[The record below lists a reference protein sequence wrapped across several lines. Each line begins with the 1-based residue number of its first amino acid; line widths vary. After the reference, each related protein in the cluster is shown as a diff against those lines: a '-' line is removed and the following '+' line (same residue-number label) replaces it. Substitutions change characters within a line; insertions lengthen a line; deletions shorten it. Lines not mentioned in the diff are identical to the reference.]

1 MAKSFAQFVERSYVK
16 QIDEEIIEA
25 LAETVQEQALTEEQ
39 TDELIAE
46 LFGIGDTVK
55 RVGGKIAQ
63 PFKVVHAGIAGAAA
77 RVKNKVVGA
86 VNKVKAKSAAMDQ
99 AAAKKLQMQKMKQG
113 KQKSAVYKATS
124 GGMDRP
130 TPVKKMTDADKT
142 RLAARKSAGKPTTP
156 VAKPKP
162 IAARP
167 TKNKKGVSEGKDPT
181 TDFSQE
187 ALGFI
192 RGEVKKNKD
201 GSYIAT
207 NKAGSRKIFKSEKV
221 AKAHANSD

>member
-1 MAKSFAQFVERSYVK
+1 
-16 QIDEEIIEA
+16 
-25 LAETVQEQALTEEQ
+25 
-39 TDELIAE
+39 
-46 LFGIGDTVK
+46 
-55 RVGGKIAQ
+55 
-63 PFKVVHAGIAGAAA
+63 
-77 RVKNKVVGA
+77 
-86 VNKVKAKSAAMDQ
+86 
-99 AAAKKLQMQKMKQG
+99 
-113 KQKSAVYKATS
+113 VYKATS

>member
-1 MAKSFAQFVERSYVK
+1 MAKSLAQFVERSYVK

-55 RVGGKIAQ
+55 RVGGKITQ

-99 AAAKKLQMQKMKQG
+99 AAAKKLQLQKMKQG
-113 KQKSAVYKATS
+113 KQLSDIYKKAS

-130 TPVKKMTDADKT
+130 KPAKKMTDADKA
-142 RLAARKSAGKPTTP
+142 RLAARKSARKSAGKPTTP
-156 VAKPKP
+156 VAKAKTPSAK
-162 IAARP
+162 P
-167 TKNKKGVSEGKDPT
+167 TKKTSPIK
-181 TDFSQE
+181 
-187 ALGFI
+187 
-192 RGEVKKNKD
+192 
-201 GSYIAT
+201 
-207 NKAGSRKIFKSEKV
+207 
-221 AKAHANSD
+221 

>member
-16 QIDEEIIEA
+16 QIDEETIEA

-46 LFGIGDTVK
+46 LFGIGSTMK
-55 RVGGKIAQ
+55 RVGSTIAH

-86 VNKVKAKSAAMDQ
+86 VNKIKAKSADMDQ

-124 GGMDRP
+124 GGEARP
-130 TPVKKMTDADKT
+130 APTKKMTDADKA
-142 RLAARKSAGKPTTP
+142 RLAARRSAGKPTAAATKAKTP
-156 VAKPKP
+156 
-162 IAARP
+162 AARP
-167 TKNKKGVSEGKDPT
+167 TKKTSPIK
-181 TDFSQE
+181 
-187 ALGFI
+187 
-192 RGEVKKNKD
+192 
-201 GSYIAT
+201 
-207 NKAGSRKIFKSEKV
+207 
-221 AKAHANSD
+221 

>member
-130 TPVKKMTDADKT
+130 TPVKKMTE
-142 RLAARKSAGKPTTP
+142 
-156 VAKPKP
+156 PKP